1 MTQPDTD
8 AQDRTAPARTKAA
21 LVDPDSLLVTWTAEH
36 ADSGEAAA
44 FEPVPID
51 EVIPLAN
58 VLGVPDALIAVRDTG
73 LSQSLQ
79 TDLVSTSKGS
89 MSVLVSIHRLP
100 GGELLVLEENAWQ
113 PNRPTPGAPRG
124 RTSRRSR

>member
-1 MTQPDTD
+1 MTQPDAD
-8 AQDRTAPARTKAA
+8 PQDRTAPARTKAA

-44 FEPVPID
+44 IEPVPID

-113 PNRPTPGAPRG
+113 PNRPVPGAPRG